1 MVSSSPAYHGHWKH
15 YHSFKIIH
23 LHLSVPVFGSCVAFF
38 HHHCHVFTICLKFNR
53 QLYYVMQ
60 LYDRVGF
67 NEGIFVLHVSI
78 VLLPKLHK
86 NGCAPNV
93 TTKKIKTKSLKK
105 WNLGFNTN
113 ELQCLSPHMKGVC
126 NQSHNGHFVGML
138 SFFFC
143 HTKFLIWCVYD
154 CIYHASTVQ
163 EINKREVTVWATT

>member
-1 MVSSSPAYHGHWKH
+1 
-15 YHSFKIIH
+15 
-23 LHLSVPVFGSCVAFF
+23 
-38 HHHCHVFTICLKFNR
+38 
-53 QLYYVMQ
+53 MQ

-113 ELQCLSPHMKGVC
+113 ELQYLSPHMKGVC

-138 SFFFC
+138 SFFF
-143 HTKFLIWCVYD
+143 
-154 CIYHASTVQ
+154 
-163 EINKREVTVWATT
+163 VTPSS